1 MPAQWT
7 GEFVGKM
14 HLNNVSKKS
23 LAKQLNCSAE
33 YVSMVLNGKR
43 TPKGA
48 EQKVRTALAEMI
60 QKRADEQEGE

>member
-7 GEFVGKM
+7 GEFIGEM
-14 HLNNVSKKS
+14 HNNNIT
-23 LAKQLNCSAE
+23 AKEFAFHIGMHPK
-33 YVSMVLNGKR
+33 YVSRVLNGKR

-48 EQKVRTALAEMI
+48 EQKFRTALAEMI

>member
-14 HLNNVSKKS
+14 HLNNVSKKD

-43 TPKGA
+43 NPKGA
-48 EQKVRTALAEMI
+48 EQRFRQALAEMI
-60 QKRADEQEGE
+60 QERSERK